1 MMLSAALKYIYP
13 DIDFRKDCILQD
25 DGDGVYVRSW
35 IRPDPIPT
43 QEQIDAVMP
52 AAMVVHERSLIQPVT
67 RRQMFT
73 ALHRLGLLDAIK
85 NAVSN
90 SEDFELQIAFA
101 ESLDFARDN
110 GLLVELSQS
119 LGKTDEELDAVFKL
133 AASI

>member
-1 MMLSAALKYIYP
+1 MMLSAAIQYIYP
-13 DIDFRKDCILQD
+13 AIDFRKDCILQD
-25 DGDGVYVRSW
+25 DGDGVYVREW
-35 IRPDPIPT
+35 NRPEPQPT

-52 AAMVVHERSLIQPVT
+52 AAMVVHDRSLIQPVT

-85 NAVSN
+85 QAVSA

-110 GLLVELSQS
+110 ALLIGVARAI
-119 LGKTDEELDAVFKL
+119 GKTDEELDAVFKL